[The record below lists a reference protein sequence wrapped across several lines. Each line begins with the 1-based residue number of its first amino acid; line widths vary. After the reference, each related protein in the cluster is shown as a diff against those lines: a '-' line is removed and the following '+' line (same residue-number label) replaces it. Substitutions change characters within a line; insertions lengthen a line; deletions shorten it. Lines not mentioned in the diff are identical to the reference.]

1 MTRYTKQSDS
11 DHSKKKSDSDER
23 DRRLCVQFESW
34 WVIKIAR
41 YFSRT
46 FGFLVVFG
54 CSLSSIWRFITL
66 LSVFYFFLNPRLD
79 FDCSNKCSMHRT
91 LPLVKVM
98 WPSIRH
104 HLYKYISL
112 ITKHGPCP
120 CSDPS
125 TYRYVL

>member
-11 DHSKKKSDSDER
+11 DHSKKKKSDSDER

-54 CSLSSIWRFITL
+54 CLSSIWRFITL
-66 LSVFYFFLNPRLD
+66 LSVFYFFLIQDLILIVATSAACTVRY
-79 FDCSNKCSMHRT
+79 
-91 LPLVKVM
+91 
-98 WPSIRH
+98 
-104 HLYKYISL
+104 HLLKLCGRQSV
-112 ITKHGPCP
+112 ITCT
-120 CSDPS
+120 S
-125 TYRYVL
+125 TFL